1 MKTLSIILL
10 THNRPLQAYEAIQ
23 SIALQDN
30 KNFKLIISD
39 NSSDSSL
46 KDVLSQ
52 HTFNNNQINFDYRK
66 RNKVYSAY
74 DHFNLCL
81 NEVDTD
87 FFCLFHDDDLML
99 SNFVGNF
106 WEALSSYPALIACG
120 MNAQLD
126 RGDGSKKLFFQ
137 HYLKYIGPISP
148 KNLAER
154 YFGRYQLGIA
164 PYPSYIYKKSV
175 MNGMS
180 FDINNGKY
188 GDLIWLIE
196 MASRG
201 QMIWVNIPSM
211 IYCLHDGNDSLKES
225 RKDRLKFLAYLKRN
239 KENLGI
245 KILSDYRFFLYKKNL
260 PKLHLLTKYKLR
272 ASLLKE
278 YMQFYRAMRW
288 FRLDHYYQLLCKF
301 LIRQVI
307 RLNSLVRY
315 K

>member
-1 MKTLSIILL
+1 M
-10 THNRPLQAYEAIQ
+10 QAYEAIL
-23 SIALQDN
+23 SIAMQNN

-39 NSSDSSL
+39 NSSDDSL
-46 KDVLSQ
+46 KDMLIQ
-52 HTFNNNQINFDYRK
+52 HAFNSNQINFDYIK
-66 RNKVYSAY
+66 RDKVYSAY

-87 FFCLFHDDDLML
+87 YFCLFHDDDLML

-106 WEALSSYPALIACG
+106 WEALSSYPDLIACG

-126 RGDGSKKLFFQ
+126 RKNEPTKLFFQ
-137 HYLKYIGPISP
+137 HYLKYIGPISA

-154 YFGRYQLGIA
+154 YFGRHQLGIA

-180 FDINNGKY
+180 FNINNGKY

-201 QMIWVNIPSM
+201 QMIWVNVPSM
-211 IYCLHDGNDSLKES
+211 IYCLHDSNDSLKES

-239 KENLGI
+239 KDHLGI

-260 PKLHLLTKYKLR
+260 PELFLLAKYTVR
-272 ASLLKE
+272 SRLLKE
-278 YMQFYRAMRW
+278 YMQSYRVMRW
-288 FRLDHYYQLLCKF
+288 LRLDQHYQLMCKF

-307 RLNSLVRY
+307 RLNGLV
-315 K
+315 KDQ